1 MMEMYFGSF
10 DNMLSLDEMIDT
22 DLKYSIELG
31 HEVKDGMFNGHGA
44 GPGLASEDWGSWNFN
59 ESAQS
64 SLELHSENSLNGST
78 NLMVNP
84 KNVIPSRR
92 HSPSPSLPTKI
103 KKEIN
108 SDEEDDTKSPMMNSV
123 SKLVEVKSEP
133 IDELVEHAIIVEDQ
147 VNDEGSEEED
157 DASEDEEDDDEL
169 VQEDEEEA
177 DPLEEPRGKVL
188 RRAIA
193 PASLQNGEPP
203 AKKLVR
209 VMTGKPRTMFL
220 MSRNQVNGPQI
231 SNAISLARLKS
242 PSENAP
248 APTINS
254 NGVQML
260 KPNPNRAKVIKQ
272 SEAGKNLPIP
282 SVTSNGVQILK
293 PNPFIVAA
301 KARQQAQQLMNSQA
315 RAALMKAQAQSNV
328 AFPKPAYSYSC
339 LIAMALKNSTTGCLP
354 VSEIYAFMCEHF
366 PYFRSAPAGWKNS
379 VRHNLSLNKC
389 FEKIE
394 KFTTGGGNGVR
405 KGCLW
410 TMNPAKIS
418 KMDDEVRKSTRKD
431 PTGIRRAMRCP
442 DDLDKLE
449 RGELKFGS
457 LHQHVEEDSGDDE
470 GPEEE
475 ESDDSGEAQRKVN
488 MFELAC
494 ILREEVTTRDFLYEY
509 RLIPQS
515 KVCPRCNVDMKLSF
529 ANNFYGLFKC
539 SNNHKASAI
548 KGTWFEGSQLGCK
561 EILLSTYCFVRMFT
575 IEQTLAEVVVGGK
588 DAIDPSII
596 VNWWSNTR
604 EVCIDA
610 IEREYDELASL
621 GRIGG
626 QGCKVIVDK
635 MRIGELNNSHRRI
648 KDNVYILVMLEMGT
662 GDYRIEV
669 LEKLDYS
676 VMINHLKQNIE
687 PGTLLLT
694 EEWKGFSRLCHHG
707 FLHKVIADNV
717 KLPADTL
724 WFPHLQKLRQNGVS
738 SLETGHHLYEYLW
751 RREVTRRETDPFV
764 ALLQDVAKMHE
775 I

>member
-1 MMEMYFGSF
+1 
-10 DNMLSLDEMIDT
+10 
-22 DLKYSIELG
+22 
-31 HEVKDGMFNGHGA
+31 
-44 GPGLASEDWGSWNFN
+44 
-59 ESAQS
+59 
-64 SLELHSENSLNGST
+64 
-78 NLMVNP
+78 
-84 KNVIPSRR
+84 
-92 HSPSPSLPTKI
+92 
-103 KKEIN
+103 
-108 SDEEDDTKSPMMNSV
+108 
-123 SKLVEVKSEP
+123 
-133 IDELVEHAIIVEDQ
+133 
-147 VNDEGSEEED
+147 
-157 DASEDEEDDDEL
+157 
-169 VQEDEEEA
+169 
-177 DPLEEPRGKVL
+177 
-188 RRAIA
+188 
-193 PASLQNGEPP
+193 
-203 AKKLVR
+203 
-209 VMTGKPRTMFL
+209 
-220 MSRNQVNGPQI
+220 
-231 SNAISLARLKS
+231 
-242 PSENAP
+242 
-248 APTINS
+248 
-254 NGVQML
+254 
-260 KPNPNRAKVIKQ
+260 
-272 SEAGKNLPIP
+272 
-282 SVTSNGVQILK
+282 
-293 PNPFIVAA
+293 
-301 KARQQAQQLMNSQA
+301 
-315 RAALMKAQAQSNV
+315 
-328 AFPKPAYSYSC
+328 
-339 LIAMALKNSTTGCLP
+339 
-354 VSEIYAFMCEHF
+354 
-366 PYFRSAPAGWKNS
+366 
-379 VRHNLSLNKC
+379 
-389 FEKIE
+389 
-394 KFTTGGGNGVR
+394 
-405 KGCLW
+405 
-410 TMNPAKIS
+410 
-418 KMDDEVRKSTRKD
+418 
-431 PTGIRRAMRCP
+431 
-442 DDLDKLE
+442 
-449 RGELKFGS
+449 
-457 LHQHVEEDSGDDE
+457 
-470 GPEEE
+470 
-475 ESDDSGEAQRKVN
+475 